1 MKRIIFLLAAFFVA
15 APVIGAVL
23 LSDKALAAMTR
34 EELIAVETAFRQSS
48 YYRYYESLVAGRDK
62 IRIDKIA
69 RLKQETRP
77 DGKII
82 VLYEIGVALIVEGV
96 EFSRIITLEL
106 ELSVKTPPRHKNV
119 VAIMGGIEHLTALY
133 ARSLFSIGRV
143 DIGAILQAGYSRDA
157 GHVSAGICLF
167 F

>member
-1 MKRIIFLLAAFFVA
+1 MKRIILLLAVFFVA
-15 APVIGAVL
+15 APVVGAVL

-48 YYRYYESLVAGRDK
+48 YYRYYESLVAGRDQ

-77 DGKII
+77 DGKIV
-82 VLYEIGVALIVEGV
+82 VLYEISVSLIVEGT
-96 EFSRIITLEL
+96 EFKRIISLEL
-106 ELSVKTPPRHKNV
+106 ELSVKVPPRHKNV
-119 VAIMGGIEHLTALY
+119 VAITGGVEHLTAIY

-143 DIGAILQAGYSRDA
+143 DIGAILQAGYSRAA

>member
-1 MKRIIFLLAAFFVA
+1 MKRIILLLAAFFVA
-15 APVIGAVL
+15 VPVVGAVL

-34 EELIAVETAFRQSS
+34 DELIAVETAFRQSS
-48 YYRYYESLVAGRDK
+48 YYRYYESLVAGRDQ

-77 DGKII
+77 DGKIV
-82 VLYEIGVALIVEGV
+82 VLYEISVSLIVEGT
-96 EFSRIITLEL
+96 EFKRIISLEL
-106 ELSVKTPPRHKNV
+106 ELSVKVPPRHKNV
-119 VAIMGGIEHLTALY
+119 VAITGWVEHLTAIY

-143 DIGAILQAGYSRDA
+143 DIGAILQAGYSRAA